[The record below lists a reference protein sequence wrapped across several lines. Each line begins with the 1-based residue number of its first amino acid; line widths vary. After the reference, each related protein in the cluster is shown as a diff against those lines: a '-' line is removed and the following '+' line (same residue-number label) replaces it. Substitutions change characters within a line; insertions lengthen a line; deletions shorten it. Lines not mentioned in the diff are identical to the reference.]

1 MEETLS
7 INVIVIWSEIEWGG
21 RREKHRRKTHV
32 TKTHEDKVSRL

>member
-21 RREKHRRKTHV
+21 GREKHRRKTHV

>member
-21 RREKHRRKTHV
+21 GRERHSV
-32 TKTHEDKVSRL
+32 TNTHEDNVSTM